1 MIDPQRVDDAKRA
14 LGARLAAWRNVRGL
28 TQLALARRV
37 PVSRTTI
44 AGVERGQQ
52 CPDRIFWQRCEAALA
67 AGGELLADYDDY
79 RRLKQQ
85 LDQEKVE
92 AAQRMRWGEV
102 EDRSLP
108 AGTHGVPVTDP
119 ARESLR
125 DLAATDLTAGGPN
138 GLTAPLA
145 RVAGAAVAGE
155 TDFHDGDA
163 VTLAVM
169 SDGQAMSLRVS
180 RRALLELAAGL
191 TAVPVVTTTGVS
203 HPRSVDPAVVD
214 HFAELRALLVQADD
228 RLGGLTILSTVEQ
241 QIALIAALR
250 RQTRGQL
257 RNRLLSTE
265 ARWSEFAG
273 WLSDDLGDR
282 AAGDRWLDRAG
293 SMAQEADDQE
303 FWAYV
308 LTRKAQRM
316 VGTGD
321 EDCVVGLAR
330 AASRLPDTPPL
341 LHAFA
346 AIQQAH
352 GSAIAQDASAF
363 QAAVERAHTLVA
375 TARPPSGGS
384 SALGSFCTRPYLAA
398 QEGEGWL
405 RLNQPRRAIDSFTNA
420 VNTWPDRYR
429 RERGVY
435 LSRTAHAYLAASEPG
450 QAATV
455 AAEALTTATTT
466 GSVRVRRN
474 VTTLARRLEPFSSQ
488 PEVRQLL
495 DQLATSG

>member
-1 MIDPQRVDDAKRA
+1 MIDLQRVDDAKRA
-14 LGARLAAWRNVRGL
+14 VGARLARWRNARGL
-28 TQLALARRV
+28 TQLALAQRV
-37 PVSRTTI
+37 PVARTTI
-44 AGVERGQQ
+44 AGVERGAQ

-67 AGGELLADYDDY
+67 AGGELLAGYDEY

-92 AAQRMRWGEV
+92 AAQHARWGEV
-102 EDRSLP
+102 EDRSLS
-108 AGTHGVPVTDP
+108 AGGDDVSMVA
-119 ARESLR
+119 ARQPLR
-125 DLAATDLTAGGPN
+125 DLGTADPVPGSPS
-138 GLTAPLA
+138 GLVAPLSQ
-145 RVAGAAVAGE
+145 VADVGVIGE
-155 TDFHDGDA
+155 RDFRDGDA

-191 TAVPVVTTTGVS
+191 TTVPVVTGTGES
-203 HPRSVDPAVVD
+203 RQRAVDPAVVD

-250 RQTRGQL
+250 RQARGHL
-257 RNRLLSTE
+257 RDRLLSTE

-293 SMAQEADDQE
+293 SMAQEADDHE
-303 FWAYV
+303 FWAYT
-308 LTRKAQRM
+308 LARKAQRM

-321 EDCVVGLAR
+321 EDRVVGLAR

-341 LHAFA
+341 VRAFA
-346 AIQQAH
+346 AVQQAH
-352 GSAIAQDASAF
+352 GSAIEQDASAF
-363 QAAVERAHTLVA
+363 QAAIERAHRLVA
-375 TARPPSGGS
+375 TAPSIADNGT
-384 SALGSFCTRPYLAA
+384 LGSFCTRPYLVA

-405 RLNQPRRAIDSFTNA
+405 RLNQPGRAIDSFTTA
-420 VNTWPDRYR
+420 VNEWPGRYR

-455 AAEALTTATTT
+455 AAEALTVATTT
-466 GSVRVRRN
+466 GSARVRRN
-474 VTTLARRLEPFSSQ
+474 VTALARQLESSAGQ
-488 PEVRQLL
+488 PEVRRLL
-495 DQLATSG
+495 DQLATTG

>member
-14 LGARLAAWRNVRGL
+14 LGARLARWRNARGL

-37 PVSRTTI
+37 PVARSTI
-44 AGVERGQQ
+44 AGAESGRQ
-52 CPDRIFWQRCEAALA
+52 CPDRIFWQRCELALA
-67 AGGELLADYDDY
+67 AAGELLAGYDDY
-79 RRLKQQ
+79 RRIKQQ

-92 AAQRMRWGEV
+92 AAQRARWGEA

-108 AGTHGVPVTDP
+108 TGPQGVSTVG
-119 ARESLR
+119 AWRRLR
-125 DLAATDLTAGGPN
+125 DLGAA
-138 GLTAPLA
+138 GLVSRSPSDQIAPLSEVDD
-145 RVAGAAVAGE
+145 VAVTGE
-155 TDFHDGDA
+155 EDSRDGDA
-163 VTLAVM
+163 VTLVAM
-169 SDGQAMSLRVS
+169 SDGQPMALRVS

-191 TAVPVVTTTGVS
+191 TTAPAVTTATVS
-203 HPRSVDPAVVD
+203 HPRAVDPAVVD
-214 HFAELRALLVQADD
+214 YFAELRALLVQADD
-228 RLGGLTILSTVEQ
+228 RLGGVTILSTVEQ

-250 RQTRGQL
+250 RQACGPL
-257 RNRLLSTE
+257 RDRLLSTE

-282 AAGDRWLDRAG
+282 TAGDRWLERAG

-316 VGTGD
+316 VGTSD
-321 EDCVVGLAR
+321 EDRVVGLAR
-330 AASRLPDTPPL
+330 AASRLADTPPL
-341 LHAFA
+341 VHAFA
-346 AIQQAH
+346 AVQQAH
-352 GSAIAQDASAF
+352 GSAIDGDASAF
-363 QAAVERAHTLVA
+363 QTVIEHAHALVA
-375 TARPPSGGS
+375 TTSPTGNDST
-384 SALGSFCTRPYLAA
+384 LGSFCTRPYLAA

-405 RLNQPRRAIDSFTNA
+405 RLGQPRRAIDSFTTA
-420 VNTWPDRYR
+420 VNQWPDRYR

-466 GSVRVRRN
+466 GSARVHRN
-474 VTTLARRLEPFSSQ
+474 VTALARQLEPFSGQ
-488 PEVRQLL
+488 QEVRQLL
-495 DQLATSG
+495 DQLATTR